1 MELWN
6 RVQVIVADW
15 RYPLK
20 EAQQGLL
27 VNWLG
32 EKRENQEIHFFLTL
46 IARPFI
52 EMGKTGLERDE
63 AWALEVRVTF
73 WTH

>member
-32 EKRENQEIHFFLTL
+32 EKRENQEIHFFFNLNS
-46 IARPFI
+46 
-52 EMGKTGLERDE
+52 E
-63 AWALEVRVTF
+63 AIY
-73 WTH
+73 